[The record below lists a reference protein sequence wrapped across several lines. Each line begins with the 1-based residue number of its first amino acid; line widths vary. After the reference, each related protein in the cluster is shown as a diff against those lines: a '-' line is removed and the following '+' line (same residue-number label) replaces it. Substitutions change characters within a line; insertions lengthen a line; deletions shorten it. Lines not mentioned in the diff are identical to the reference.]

1 MLRSFAFCMALTL
14 SAVASASAVYKWVDP
29 DGRVHYSDV
38 PPSDKATLVD
48 IIVSRPPSQERAPAP
63 AASARV
69 SRSAPTQDQSKQK
82 ADQAVAQE
90 VNSDLAKANVKK
102 CNEAKERYRTAIE
115 SHRLYKLG
123 PNGERQYLSDS
134 ELSQARMD
142 ARRDVDESCGSSAAK

>member
-1 MLRSFAFCMALTL
+1 MLRSFAFCMALAL
-14 SAVASASAVYKWVDP
+14 SAVASAAAVYKWVDP

-48 IIVSRPPSQERAPAP
+48 IIVSHPSSQERSSTPST
-63 AASARV
+63 SARPASTV
-69 SRSAPTQDQSKQK
+69 PAQDQGKQK

-90 VNSDLAKANVKK
+90 VNTDLAKANAKK
-102 CNEAKERYRTAIE
+102 CSEAKERYRVAIE

-134 ELSQARMD
+134 ELSQARMN
-142 ARRDVDESCGSSAAK
+142 ARRDLDDSCGSSAK